1 VALTSGTRLGPY
13 EILAPLGAGGMGE
26 VYRVRDTRLNRLVA
40 IKVAQERF
48 SERFAREA
56 RAVAALNH
64 PNICQLYD
72 VGPDYLVMELVEGAP
87 IATPDSPRRLLDF
100 AMQIADGLA
109 AAHAAS
115 IVHRDLKPDNILVTP
130 DGRVKILD
138 FGLAKAIDT
147 VVGAGPDDSTRTI
160 GISDRLT
167 DPGTTVGT
175 AAYMSPEQA
184 RGRPDLTPQS
194 DQFSLGV
201 VLYEL
206 AAGKQPFRRASRA
219 ETMAAIIREE
229 PDPLPTAVHPPL
241 RWVIER
247 LLAKDPAE
255 RYDSTRDV
263 YRELRQVR
271 ERYSQASS
279 GVQPV
284 AAAEPPTRR
293 HTLAA
298 WGLATIAIA
307 FSLLLLALVLEAPS
321 QLDLSSYRFT
331 AITREGASDTAPE
344 WSPDGKSIAYDAR
357 VHGVFQ
363 VFIKAIGADGA
374 AQLTH
379 SSKDCR
385 ARSWSKDG
393 STIYYSSDD
402 SLWAVSASG
411 GTPDLVLA
419 NANAPAMHPD
429 GKTVMFERGGKLW
442 IASLQDGQARE
453 FWQLPHNRVVEGK
466 FSPDGSKIALIES
479 GDLWIIRYPA
489 GTARRIGAVPRIL
502 QGGSWLPDNRHLLI
516 ATYTPSFVSTLWLL
530 DVTDGSRR
538 AVYTSPVAI
547 EWPSVSPDGKR
558 VAYATGA
565 LEWDVLEISLPE
577 GSVRTVLGGGGTSWW
592 PDWAPSG
599 NHFVVATNRSG
610 TPAIEDVSSTDGF
623 SRRLASPPTDVGYV
637 GNPRWAPDG
646 SRFAFYSASGGAGR
660 ALMISNASGG
670 GEVTIDREVQATHAW
685 SPDGQWIAY
694 VNKAGKLAK
703 IKPVSGASAVI
714 LAKAE
719 PALEVRRVLQW
730 SPAGDWILY
739 PVADGLS
746 LISPDGNTGRKLTS
760 RKFLAYGFSRDGTE
774 VFGVFHNTAG
784 AGAQWQLYS
793 LKVKTGAEKLL
804 APVDLPASANDMAGF
819 SLHPEGKR
827 FLTSIA
833 KWPYDIWMLEG
844 FDQHKTWLNRLL
856 RR

>member
-1 VALTSGTRLGPY
+1 MALAPATRLGPY

-26 VYRVRDTRLNRLVA
+26 VYKARDTRLNRLVA

-56 RAVAALNH
+56 LAVAALNH

-72 VGPDYLVMELVEGAP
+72 VGPDYLVMELVEGVP
-87 IATPDSPRRLLDF
+87 IAAPDSPRKLLDF
-100 AMQIADGLA
+100 AMQIAEGLA
-109 AAHAAS
+109 AAHAAGM
-115 IVHRDLKPDNILVTP
+115 VHRDLKPDNILVTP

-138 FGLAKAIDT
+138 FGLAKAVDT
-147 VVGAGPDDSTRTI
+147 AVGAGPDDSTCTI

-206 AAGKQPFRRASRA
+206 AAGKQPFRRESRA

-229 PDPLPTAVHPPL
+229 PEPLPTAVHPPL

-255 RYDSTRDV
+255 RYDSTRDL

-279 GVQPV
+279 GAQLV

-298 WGLATIAIA
+298 WGLATTAIA

-331 AITREGASDTAPE
+331 AITREGAFDMAPE
-344 WSPDGKSIAYDAR
+344 WSPDGKSIAYDAM
-357 VHGVFQ
+357 VHGVSQ
-363 VFIKAIGADGA
+363 VFVKAIGADSA

-379 SSKDCR
+379 SSKDCITP
-385 ARSWSKDG
+385 SWSKDG
-393 STIYYSSDD
+393 SAIYYSSDD
-402 SLWAVSASG
+402 NLWAVSASG
-411 GTPDLVLA
+411 GKPDLVLA
-419 NANAPAMHPD
+419 NANASAMHPD

-442 IASLQDGQARE
+442 IASLQDGQVRE
-453 FWQLPHNRVVEGK
+453 FWQLPHNRVVEEK
-466 FSPDGSKIALIES
+466 FSPDGSKIALLES
-479 GDLWIIRYPA
+479 GDLWIVPYPA
-489 GTARRIGAVPRIL
+489 GTPRRIGAVPRIL
-502 QGGSWLPDNRHLLI
+502 DSASWLPDNRHLLI
-516 ATYTPSFVSTLWLL
+516 ATNTPSFVSTLWLL
-530 DVTDGSRR
+530 DVAEGSRR

-547 EWPSVSPDGKR
+547 QRASVSPDGKR

-565 LEWDVLEISLPE
+565 LEWDVLEISLPD
-577 GSVRTVLGGGGTSWW
+577 GAVRTVLGGGGTSWW

-599 NHFVVATNRSG
+599 NHFVVSTNRSG
-610 TPAIEDVSSTDGF
+610 IPAIEDVSSTDGF
-623 SRRLASPPTDVGYV
+623 SRRLAALPTGASMV

-646 SRFAFYSASGGAGR
+646 SRFAFYSLSGGAGR

-670 GEVTIDREVQATHAW
+670 GEVTIDREVQATYAW

-719 PALEVRRVLQW
+719 PALEVRRVIQW

-739 PVADGLS
+739 AVADGLS
-746 LISPDGNTGRKLTS
+746 LISPDGNTNRKLSS
-760 RKFLAYGFSRDGTE
+760 RKFLADGFSRDGTE
-774 VFGVFHNTAG
+774 VFGVFHNAAG
-784 AGAQWQLYS
+784 TGAQWQLYS
-793 LKVKTGAEKLL
+793 LNVKTGAEKLL
-804 APVDLPASANDMAGF
+804 APVDLPASANDMVGF
-819 SLHPEGKR
+819 SLHPDGKR
-827 FLTSIA
+827 FLTSIG

-844 FDQHKTWLNRLL
+844 FDQHKTWLDRLL
-856 RR
+856 HR